1 MGIACTT
8 LLSHH
13 TCLQSPYP
21 LQVHDELLFEVEG
34 SHVPS
39 AAALVRTVMEDAAV
53 VWGLRVALPVK
64 VSVGPSWGQLR
75 EYVD

>member
-1 MGIACTT
+1 MTGYASCYF
-8 LLSHH
+8 
-13 TCLQSPYP
+13 CL

-34 SHVPS
+34 SNVPA
-39 AAALVRTVMEDAAV
+39 AAALVRSVMEDAAE

-75 EYVD
+75 EYVEP